1 MTSLSARVGAA
12 SVAIVGAAV
21 LAMAVYGPIAAPPG
35 YDDFADQSVA
45 WGIPHA
51 GDVLSNAA
59 FAVVALGAVP
69 ALWPRRRL
77 GDGWPGYALFVAAL
91 AATAAGSTLYHL
103 APDNARLVWDRLPI
117 ALACA
122 ALLAA
127 VHAETWQPRP
137 WLLWAYSS
145 IAVLSVAWWR
155 FTDLTGA
162 EDLRPYLLLQ
172 GAPLILI
179 PLWQWS
185 ARRPLKERG
194 AFGAAVL
201 LYVLAK
207 AFELADHAVFD
218 IAGVSGHTVKHL
230 CAALAAAAVI
240 YGLAARGQ
248 ESAATRPI
256 GAPLSAQS

>member
-1 MTSLSARVGAA
+1 VTSLPAGAVAAA
-12 SVAIVGAAV
+12 SVAIVAAAA
-21 LAMAVYGPIAAPPG
+21 LAMVAYGPIAAPPG
-35 YDDFADQSVA
+35 YHDFADQSVT
-45 WGIPHA
+45 WGIPHP

-59 FAVVALGAVP
+59 FAVVALGAVL

-77 GDGWPGYALFVAAL
+77 LADGWPGYALFVAAL

-127 VHAETWQPRP
+127 VHAETWQPRR
-137 WLLWAYSS
+137 WLLWAYGAA
-145 IAVLSVAWWR
+145 AVLSVGWWR
-155 FTDLTGA
+155 LSELAGA

-172 GAPLILI
+172 GAPLMLI
-179 PLWQWS
+179 PLWQWA
-185 ARRPLKERG
+185 ARRSRNERA

-207 AFELADHAVFD
+207 AFELADHAVFEMV
-218 IAGVSGHTVKHL
+218 GVSGHTVKHL

-240 YGLAARGQ
+240 RGLMTRFEPYGGPHLEAR
-248 ESAATRPI
+248 
-256 GAPLSAQS
+256 